1 MTGTKKQHATGCP
14 QGGRRPTE
22 GETAPER
29 GRYSSRRK
37 MEAVLRVL
45 RSEDLDS
52 NSHELGVTAAT
63 LSEWRDDFLTAGP
76 RWPEAQACRRGR
88 GSLARARGTSPAAPP
103 RRSSCRRD
111 APGVRSLAR
120 RCPRPGR
127 ELSDIVRA

>member
-22 GETAPER
+22 GEPAPER

-37 MEAVLRVL
+37 MEAVVRVL

-63 LSEWRDDFLTAGP
+63 LSEWRDDFLTVGHAGLIRP
-76 RWPEAQACRRGR
+76 ADEAEDRSRELEVRVRRLHPVG
-88 GSLARARGTSPAAPP
+88 ARAGATPRASGHLLVAAH
-103 RRSSCRRD
+103 
-111 APGVRSLAR
+111 AQGVS
-120 RCPRPGR
+120 
-127 ELSDIVRA
+127 